1 MENKSNAKPKIA
13 PQIPVFNL
21 QAHHA
26 KVQVP
31 TDFDMRDLARR
42 YSVFPLKVVAHNG
55 MKRLLLA
62 MVNPHD
68 AKAISDIEFR
78 SGITILPVQADKV
91 DIHWLIQ
98 THYFGRKLSPVAHV
112 AQSDVIH
119 DTFQQLEITTGEQ
132 DRPDWLR
139 DGLQA
144 YDLRDTTDSTQK

>member
-1 MENKSNAKPKIA
+1 MENKQSPKAKIA

-26 KVQVP
+26 KVEVP
-31 TDFDMRDLARR
+31 TEFDLRDLARR
-42 YSVFPLKVVAHNG
+42 YSVFPLKVVVRDG
-55 MKRLLLA
+55 LKRLLLA

-68 AKAISDIEFR
+68 ARAISDIEFR
-78 SGITILPVQADKV
+78 SGVTVLPVQADKV

-98 THYFGRKLSPVAHV
+98 THYFGRKMSPVAQTEG
-112 AQSDVIH
+112 AEVIH

-132 DRPDWLR
+132 ARPDWVQ

-144 YDLRDTTDSTQK
+144 YQIDETQKS